1 MGERNFSAFIENA
14 GMALSNLTAVQNACF
29 SDKNN
34 GLRSV
39 WTCGQQPE
47 VARYVSMAVWE
58 LNV

>member
-1 MGERNFSAFIENA
+1 
-14 GMALSNLTAVQNACF
+14 MALSNLTAVQNACF